1 MSQTVSEHVSYA
13 KERGECIERVMEL
26 YENTDAV
33 RQHNPKTET
42 EDASAKTQ
50 HTGLT
55 TVGDRC
61 YRLAVA
67 CVLLLCVLLLVA
79 ATVLWIKFSILNR
92 EKHQLQS
99 TYDFL
104 LIERDQLQKS
114 YKKLIFDIDQLQIS
128 YMKMTLERD
137 LLQARNNNLT
147 KEREE
152 QWATIEILKN
162 EIDQLQKTKDELQRK
177 LNASEA
183 QEQGR
188 WTSFKS
194 SFYYIPAKNWN
205 DSRQDCINRGAD
217 LVIINSKE
225 EQDFITKQL
234 GGSRAWIGLSDIA
247 TEGEWK
253 WVDGTPL
260 TTMYW
265 RTGEPNNANEED
277 CAEIFEPH
285 DTKCWNDQK
294 CSDLAPW
301 ICEKKSGSG

>member
-50 HTGLT
+50 HT
-55 TVGDRC
+55 
-61 YRLAVA
+61 
-67 CVLLLCVLLLVA
+67 
-79 ATVLWIKFSILNR
+79 
-92 EKHQLQS
+92 
-99 TYDFL
+99 
-104 LIERDQLQKS
+104 
-114 YKKLIFDIDQLQIS
+114 
-128 YMKMTLERD
+128 ERD

-277 CAEIFEPH
+277 CAEIFEPR
-285 DTKCWNDQK
+285 DTECWNDQK